1 MPAASC
7 GQIAMAGQRHR
18 PGKASDL
25 VVTIGHIGE
34 AEHIGRVDIPPS
46 DGGHAH
52 EVLAMPHRPHRHH
65 RIVEIR
71 FRSEIEGGVG
81 VEDLQP
87 AHQQHKQNDDIDPMR
102 HSHGA
107 RMAIDDLLSAHCMR
121 PRLWL
126 ATPGQCV

>member
-1 MPAASC
+1 
-7 GQIAMAGQRHR
+7 
-18 PGKASDL
+18 
-25 VVTIGHIGE
+25 
-34 AEHIGRVDIPPS
+34 
-46 DGGHAH
+46 
-52 EVLAMPHRPHRHH
+52 MPHRPHRQPGSSK
-65 RIVEIR
+65 
-71 FRSEIEGGVG
+71 FDFGPEIERRVG

-126 ATPGQCV
+126 ATPGQCD